1 MYKNLN
7 NFISIHLQN
16 GKYSPS
22 TNNEYFPLYMISNTK
37 LIGQGGEVA
46 ILDAEQTGRVIKI
59 EDCVNNIL
67 SKLTI
72 TGGFVE
78 DGFGGGISIWDD
90 SEIIFQNVSIE
101 NNSSLIGGGIGIF
114 DGSIVTIINSTITE
128 NYASW
133 SDVFGGGGMYIG
145 YNAPAAYIVNSIFWN
160 NFPEQILISQEED
173 DPPTILSVVYSD
185 VDGGL
190 DGVYNHE
197 EGVPNIIYWEANM
210 NSNPLFVNP
219 DSSDYTLQEQS
230 ECIDAGISYYEFQ
243 DDNIIHIPDSE
254 YYGQAPDMGAYE
266 YMGDILPGDINDDGL
281 INILD
286 VVALVNIVLTGGDYN
301 TAGDLNSDGVNNVLD
316 VVFLVNIIL
325 NG

>member
-1 MYKNLN
+1 
-7 NFISIHLQN
+7 
-16 GKYSPS
+16 
-22 TNNEYFPLYMISNTK
+22 MIN
-37 LIGQGGEVA
+37 
-46 ILDAEQTGRVIKI
+46 
-59 EDCVNNIL
+59 
-67 SKLTI
+67 
-72 TGGFVE
+72 
-78 DGFGGGISIWDD
+78 
-90 SEIIFQNVSIE
+90 
-101 NNSSLIGGGIGIF
+101 
-114 DGSIVTIINSTITE
+114 
-128 NYASW
+128 
-133 SDVFGGGGMYIG
+133 
-145 YNAPAAYIVNSIFWN
+145 NSIFWN

-243 DDNIIHIPDSE
+243 DDNIIDIPDSE
-254 YYGQAPDMGAYE
+254 YYGQAPDMGAFEYE
-266 YMGDILPGDINDDGL
+266 GNSIVGDINDDGL

-286 VVALVNIVLTGGDYN
+286 VVALVNIVLNDGDYN